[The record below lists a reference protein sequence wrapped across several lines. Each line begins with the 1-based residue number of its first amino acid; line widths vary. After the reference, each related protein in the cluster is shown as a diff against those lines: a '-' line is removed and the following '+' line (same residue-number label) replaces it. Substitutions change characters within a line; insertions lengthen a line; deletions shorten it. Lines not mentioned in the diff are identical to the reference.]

1 MNQKIAVVTGSNSGF
16 GLLSS
21 LELAQIGFTVI
32 ATMRD
37 VHKDEDLISQA
48 KIFGVEKS
56 IHIHSLDVTSEE
68 SIKEFSSMIAKI
80 GRVDLLLNNA
90 GYAGGGFAEEVSIEE
105 FRAQFETNVF
115 GAMRVTQLVLPYMRK
130 QGKGKI
136 INMGSISGR
145 IGFPGLSPYVSS
157 KHALEGYS
165 ESLRLE
171 LKPFGIDVHLIE
183 PGSYRTNIW
192 TSGKKVANRSLE
204 KHSPYYFYMKAINA
218 EIESGEDSLGDPRE
232 VASIVGELAQYKRN
246 TFRIP
251 IGKGI
256 RLMLLLKNLLPWNIL
271 EKAILKK
278 LRIKNGT

>member
-1 MNQKIAVVTGSNSGF
+1 MNKKIAVVTGSNSGF
-16 GLLSS
+16 GLLSTV
-21 LELAQIGFTVI
+21 ELAKIGFEVI
-32 ATMRD
+32 ATMRNPD
-37 VHKDEDLISQA
+37 KREELLTQA
-48 KIFGVEKS
+48 KKWGVEQS
-56 IHIHSLDVTSEE
+56 IHIHSLDVTSQE
-68 SIKEFSSMIAKI
+68 SLMEFSAFLAKI

-90 GYAGGGFAEEVSIEE
+90 GYASGGFAEEVTIEE

-115 GAMRVTQLVLPYMRK
+115 GVMRMTQLVLPYMRN
-130 QGKGKI
+130 QRKGKI
-136 INMGSISGR
+136 INMSSISGR

-192 TSGKKVANRSLE
+192 TSGKKVTSRSLE
-204 KHSPYYFYMKAINA
+204 NHSPYYSYMKAINA
-218 EIESGEDSLGDPRE
+218 ELEAGEDSLGDPRE
-232 VASIVGELAQYKRN
+232 VALIVRELAEHKKN

-256 RLMLLLKNLLPWNIL
+256 RVTLLLKTILPWVIL
-271 EKAILKK
+271 ENIVLKK
-278 LRIKNGT
+278 LRKGN